1 MSATATM
8 IRTRRELSQS
18 EASRLGE
25 EASFWCVTRCFV
37 REILDGVELSF
48 GSEEMGDGEG
58 VMDGRASETYELVN
72 REEGRAKIV
81 RRVEVCGYV
90 VEKRTR
96 KDSKVIFTLDDG
108 SGCVECVVWVQDS
121 DAATG
126 ERLEMFG
133 IASAQDGAAALADDI
148 RIGSLA
154 RVQGKIRD
162 WQGSRQ
168 INANSVQI
176 DLDPNEELLFWLDVV
191 GNELRNG
198 FTDTSHQNS
207 ATAKTN

>member
-1 MSATATM
+1 M

-18 EASRLGE
+18 DASRLGA
-25 EASFWCVTRCFV
+25 EASFWCATKCFV
-37 REILDGVELSF
+37 REILDGVELTF
-48 GSEEMGDGEG
+48 ASEDVGDGEG
-58 VMDGRASETYELVN
+58 GEDGRASETYELA
-72 REEGRAKIV
+72 RRDAGHAKVV
-81 RRVEVCGYV
+81 RRVELCGYV

-154 RVQGKIRD
+154 RVQGKVRD

-191 GNELRNG
+191 ENGLRNG
-198 FTDTSHQNS
+198 FTDTSHQNY
-207 ATAKTN
+207 